1 MAFMASMTLLAL
13 MAIITSKANDYQM
26 ALIDVLSLMT
36 LMAVIAVMALM
47 NKIAVMA

>member
-1 MAFMASMTLLAL
+1 MSLKGSMAFMASMTLLAL

-36 LMAVIAVMALM
+36 LMAEL
-47 NKIAVMA
+47 KRP